1 MLLAHFL
8 FCKSTSCDILPR
20 EKIWGKGLISLS
32 KDKNA
37 FAIRLKRLR
46 KERGITQ
53 RELAKLSGISYGSI
67 IDYENSRSVPSFKA
81 MVALEQYF
89 EVSGAYLRGETD
101 ETAPPSWDDTEV
113 MAEVGAQLP
122 EMLEH
127 IGELL
132 AGASPEMQKLAFDLL
147 VELKHLLNL
156 SDPAIQAAGARMM
169 SVYLLQWNTYLVALE
184 RQSPEAQAAA
194 LQQAMDELCPRP
206 AKPKAK
212 PPAQP

>member
-1 MLLAHFL
+1 M
-8 FCKSTSCDILPR
+8 
-20 EKIWGKGLISLS
+20 S
-32 KDKNA
+32 KEKNA

-101 ETAPPSWDDTEV
+101 DTARPSWENTEV
-113 MAEVGAQLP
+113 MAAVGGELPGLLERMGAQL
-122 EMLEH
+122 
-127 IGELL
+127 
-132 AGASPEMQKLAFDLL
+132 AGAGPEIQKLAFDLL
-147 VELKHLLNL
+147 VELKHLLNQP
-156 SDPAIQAAGARMM
+156 DPAVQAAGVRLLAGCLTQCTL
-169 SVYLLQWNTYLVALE
+169 YLDALE
-184 RQSPEAQAAA
+184 RYDPETGRSRPARARDQAQGQIAAA
-194 LQQAMDELCPRP
+194 LQQAMDELCPQP